1 MTELYLRDVNDTST
15 ERVDSTHPLPVRD
28 VDRPAVSPFANLS
41 RYAEITAKGAGWQAM
56 TTTVGAALVVR
67 PSTVALAT
75 LFNNYL
81 RESSVCLII
90 DAAFAHNLVGVAG
103 SSYGIWLCVHLTGMA
118 APTNDITVRN
128 SLSGRP
134 ATPLI
139 SRTFLDAGATVLD
152 DGWFPWGDSGHAV
165 TVTVPGGQVTAPV
178 DGRIIVP
185 PTAAVSMTVVADTTG
200 ATFTTGFRWYEKV
213 IPLG

>member
-1 MTELYLRDVNDTST
+1 MAELWIRNVNDTSV
-15 ERVDSTHPLPVRD
+15 ERVDDTNPLPVRD
-28 VDRPAVSPFANLS
+28 VARPAISPFANLS

-56 TTTVGAALVVR
+56 TTSAAAALVVR
-67 PSTVALAT
+67 PSDTAMAT

-81 RESSVCLII
+81 RESGVCLII

-103 SSYGIWLCVHLTGMA
+103 SSYGIWLCVHPTGMA

-128 SLSGRP
+128 SLSGLP
-134 ATPLI
+134 ATPQV
-139 SRTFLDAGATVLD
+139 SRTFLDAGATVGN

>member
-28 VDRPAVSPFANLS
+28 VDCPAVSPFANLS

-56 TTTVGAALVVR
+56 TTSAGAALVVR
-67 PSTVALAT
+67 PSTGAPAP

-103 SSYGIWLCVHLTGMA
+103 SSYGIWLCVHPTGMA

>member
-1 MTELYLRDVNDTST
+1 MTTIYLRDVNDTST
-15 ERVDSTHPLPVRD
+15 EPVDSQHPFPVRD
-28 VDRPAVSPFANLS
+28 VDRPPVSPFADLPS
-41 RYAEITAKGAGWQAM
+41 YAQITARGVGWQAM
-56 TTTVGAALVVR
+56 TTTAGAALVVR

-75 LFNNYL
+75 LFNNNPV
-81 RESSVCLII
+81 SDGVCLII
-90 DAAFAHNLVGVAG
+90 DAAFAHNLVGVAN
-103 SSYGIWLCVHLTGMA
+103 SSYGIWLCVHPVGMA

-128 SLSGRP
+128 SLSGLSATTP
-134 ATPLI
+134 ASKTL
-139 SRTFLDAGATVLD
+139 LDAGATVLD
-152 DGWFPWGDSGHAV
+152 DGWFPWGDAGHAV

-200 ATFTTGFRWYEKV
+200 ATFTTGFRWYEKK